1 MKLQRIWITVI
12 DREHCYVQCYV
23 YSFMQYRRFD
33 IRLVGI
39 HPGQEPP
46 WFFLAVA
53 TGVRV

>member
-1 MKLQRIWITVI
+1 MKLQRIWIAVI
-12 DREHCYVQCYV
+12 NREHCYVQCYV

-46 WFFLAVA
+46 
-53 TGVRV
+53 